1 MIQIFFPLFSL
12 RFAFLLIPLP
22 SSRSS
27 LAFHI
32 FSLQGFQATLLGTLI
47 CYYQLHEAEDRTA
60 WHITGCHAEISKK
73 KTFVEQLSSESFKY
87 RSSSD
92 VWPGRLFQVWCDPF
106 PLILTAYNGHVR
118 SIALLQE
125 PAPST
130 DTASSLEAFQRT
142 GLIPHS
148 TFLVLLLS
156 VHSMLFTSPQE
167 NLHFTVLQSLA
178 VLQFLRF
185 FGHKS
190 SATVFAVKSWQLC

>member
-1 MIQIFFPLFSL
+1 M
-12 RFAFLLIPLP
+12 P
-22 SSRSS
+22 SIS
-27 LAFHI
+27 FHCK
-32 FSLQGFQATLLGTLI
+32 GFKYHIATLLGTLI
-47 CYYQLHEAEDRTA
+47 CYYQLHEAEERTA
-60 WHITGCHAEISKK
+60 WHITGCHAEEISKK

-87 RSSSD
+87 RSSGD
-92 VWPGRLFQVWCDPF
+92 VWPGRPFQVWCDPF

-118 SIALLQE
+118 SITLLQE

-130 DTASSLEAFQRT
+130 DTASSLESFQRT

-167 NLHFTVLQSLA
+167 NLHFTVLQSLV

-190 SATVFAVKSWQLC
+190 SATVFAVKSLQLC